1 MDYYYQLEI
10 WKGNIN
16 GALRLAREREELSD
30 WLVSMAPMANFD
42 SWITVCEDYATQL
55 ESEGQYHKAVTYLLA
70 AQKVYEAIELF
81 RRHRLFKEA
90 IALAKVRLS
99 PFDPVLEELYTLW
112 AQQLT
117 RDGNYEQAAKCH
129 LAMKQVQD
137 AALLLARRYNQS
149 SLRTASHICLV
160 AGEKQ
165 QGLLY
170 AYKVAQQ
177 YCLQSEWKE
186 AYTFLK
192 EQKPFQCVTA
202 VTAMHELLMYE
213 VQNVPLD
220 SVSIDKDKFTLWSH
234 MGSSKVLLPDFMLDA
249 KENEPISPWQPY
261 LIDGHTFPHHV
272 LRILHSSLGVSM
284 DTTNLEDMYKALSV
298 LHAGRQ
304 LQTDLL
310 QLLGQV
316 SMDLVLCLLS
326 LLMSETPT
334 AISHLL
340 QAISLLHEAG
350 HYDLMELI
358 LRLFLPQGPKYF
370 LKLQQEVTAMR
381 VVISMDNHSNVDGAS
396 KVHTIKRYLSEIRE
410 DDTVSNANLRCRELD
425 CLRAYYYLVIL
436 NFLREKL
443 SKTKTPND
451 KAVCSDSPTVREASP
466 VAHSGGQSSPPD
478 STNVS
483 ATDHVRTEDLCMP
496 VTSVAGEEICDR
508 IGNPC
513 ENKNKDNSDDV
524 KDMSKCMADGQAQNL
539 TNKIPSMPLPQLS
552 ENCDKTAQK
561 ERENTSSDGS
571 VDKSPSTLTLQG
583 REEVESSV
591 SDKIEIAQGQDFI
604 NKEARESSPV
614 DKESDVDKKCS
625 DIVKD
630 KNRDM
635 PFSFD
640 TCQNDSPTYHLTL
653 PLLSH
658 LARGLLWDMQ
668 GKRFALTE
676 TLGYIHKAI
685 SQLLL
690 AQKPSA
696 LPGGQNEALA
706 IGQLAMVRDRHNNGH
721 SDSDSVINHRSLSD
735 TASAAPLSP
744 EPPRPDGGSPKKRH
758 NSEPVLERS
767 VSNTTASVSCPFH
780 GSAMFARSVS
790 IDSGAADINV
800 PLHEHLGSLDLDLD
814 PASDSAFSICS
825 SCEWLTKSRK
835 VLWEDEP
842 HPHSHHG
849 AEHQGHHGKGKI
861 TSIVNPAKYINV
873 PDEWYNTAADQKY
886 CMPYVTMAIL
896 KDEQEYVMR
905 ELKRG
910 PDALQMPFPNPL
922 ESVKLILEVSCKSAF
937 LSVTEKHQFAE
948 KVVSWGMKF
957 SVSSQQKEALMDSM
971 HRTLI
976 HE

>member
-42 SWITVCEDYATQL
+42 TWITVCEDYATQL
-55 ESEGQYHKAVTYLLA
+55 ESEGQYHKAATYLLA

-177 YCLQSEWKE
+177 YSLQSEWKE

-213 VQNVPLD
+213 VQNIPLD
-220 SVSIDKDKFTLWSH
+220 SVSIDKAKFTQWSN
-234 MGSSKVLLPDFMLDA
+234 MGGSKVLLPDFMLDA

-304 LQTDLL
+304 IQTDLL

-358 LRLFLPQGPKYF
+358 LRLFLPQGPKYL

-381 VVISMDNHSNVDGAS
+381 VVISMDNHSSVDGAS
-396 KVHTIKRYLSEIRE
+396 KVHTIKRYLSEIR
-410 DDTVSNANLRCRELD
+410 DDDAVSNANLRCRELD

-436 NFLREKL
+436 SFLRGKL
-443 SKTKTPND
+443 SKTKS
-451 KAVCSDSPTVREASP
+451 SDDISVIAEPAKEHSSVT
-466 VAHSGGQSSPPD
+466 HSGEENSPQD
-478 STNVS
+478 SIGTS
-483 ATDHVRTEDLCMP
+483 AIEQVETENRSGT
-496 VTSVAGEEICDR
+496 VTLGAGDGNCDR
-508 IGNPC
+508 IGNPS
-513 ENKNKDNSDDV
+513 ENASGDNSADV
-524 KDMSKCMADGQAQNL
+524 KDKLMTDRQAQSSNNL
-539 TNKIPSMPLPQLS
+539 MPSLPLPQRR
-552 ENCDKTAQK
+552 ENCDKTESEKIAPN
-561 ERENTSSDGS
+561 ENNEKSQTTS
-571 VDKSPSTLTLQG
+571 TLQG
-583 REEVESSV
+583 FEGSDCTVQGTEIALGQECNKSVKESSV
-591 SDKIEIAQGQDFI
+591 DGK
-604 NKEARESSPV
+604 K
-614 DKESDVDKKCS
+614 SDVDKKCS

-630 KNRDM
+630 KNPDLS
-635 PFSFD
+635 FSFD
-640 TCQNDSPTYHLTL
+640 TCPEDSPTYHLTL

-658 LARGLLWDMQ
+658 LARGLLWDIQ

-696 LPGGQNEALA
+696 LPGGQNETLA
-706 IGQLAMVRDRHNNGH
+706 IGELAVVGDGHHNSP
-721 SDSDSVINHRSLSD
+721 SDIDNVVNQRSLTE
-735 TASAAPLSP
+735 TASPLSP

-767 VSNTTASVSCPFH
+767 VSNTTSSVTCPFH
-780 GSAMFARSVS
+780 GSAAFSRSVS
-790 IDSGAADINV
+790 IDSGAADINI
-800 PLHEHLGSLDLDLD
+800 PLHEHFGSLDLDLD
-814 PASDSAFSICS
+814 PTSDSAFSICS

-842 HPHSHHG
+842 HPHSHHIT
-849 AEHQGHHGKGKI
+849 EHQGHHGKAKV

-886 CMPYVTMAIL
+886 SMPYVTMAIL

-910 PDALQMPFPNPL
+910 PDALHMPFPNPL
-922 ESVKLILEVSCKSAF
+922 ESVKLILEVSSQSAF
-937 LSVTEKHQFAE
+937 LSVAEKHQFAE

-957 SVSSQQKEALMDSM
+957 SVSSQQKEALMESM